1 MARIGITEQQVFEA
15 AEALL
20 QEGRGVTVSS
30 LRERLGSGSYT
41 TISTHLSKWREV
53 NDNRRPADI
62 PEIPSSVDNA
72 LRHVW
77 ALAWKEAQDRIKA
90 EREGLDAARR
100 EMEREKKDLEG
111 EIVRL
116 EAQLDAQGDEIKKT
130 ARTLAEKNT
139 ALSEAE
145 NAKQSLLLENV
156 RLEER
161 VKAAEDRAGELRQ
174 ELDRLHERLQEFAAT
189 KAKPA
194 ARAGSRKKSGPEE
207 KT

>member
-1 MARIGITEQQVFEA
+1 MARTGITEQQVFEA

-20 QEGRGVTVSS
+20 QEGQGVTVSS
-30 LRERLGSGSYT
+30 VRERLGSGSYT
-41 TISTHLSKWREV
+41 TINAHLGKWREA

-62 PEIPSSVDNA
+62 PEIPPSVDNA

-77 ALAWKEAQDRIKA
+77 ALAWKEAQERIKT

-116 EAQLDAQGDEIKKT
+116 EAQIDAQGDEIKKCS
-130 ARTLAEKNT
+130 RLLAEKNT

-145 NAKQSLLLENV
+145 NAKQTLLVENV

-161 VKAAEDRAGELRQ
+161 GKAGEERAGELRR
-174 ELDRLHERLQEFAAT
+174 ELDRLHERLRELAAA

-194 ARAGSRKKSGPEE
+194 TRAAGRKKPGSE
-207 KT
+207 